1 MRLDSLHLLA
11 LSAAAFGRSGPAM
24 VTSILITTRLTKSY
38 GHLMKNGSHLVQMT
52 RLYVSGRPKQA
63 NVYVRLLVMTT
74 LLWDVRFLRMASVLF
89 LLVWITSSY
98 CGTL

>member
-1 MRLDSLHLLA
+1 
-11 LSAAAFGRSGPAM
+11 
-24 VTSILITTRLTKSY
+24 
-38 GHLMKNGSHLVQMT
+38 MT

-98 CGTL
+98 CGTLWTAKCYE